1 VNGLLAIAE
10 SFIDRMTNPRYG
22 PAANEEYA
30 LRFTEVLN
38 GDPGF
43 AAELA
48 NLSLDPEDIDSLPA
62 CAWPWYLEWRRL
74 EDAPPPPANFLD
86 VLFAATDDPAIRLAV
101 VQSALSERVA
111 DSSPDNFPDAAPDRV
126 SEFSASTEERGA
138 IRSRWLRS
146 QAARLTHAG
155 EPAQTLPDAIE
166 LATYLLQIGD
176 SDSLASL
183 LSLPWPGRAAL
194 LDAIGGQLAD
204 ANLEPETA
212 AAWRSRL
219 GLDRPDNDG

>member
-22 PAANEEYA
+22 PAVNEEYA
-30 LRFTEVLN
+30 MRFTELLN

-43 AAELA
+43 ATELA

-74 EDAPPPPANFLD
+74 EGAPPPTADFFE

-101 VQSALSERVA
+101 VQSALSERAA
-111 DSSPDNFPDAAPDRV
+111 DSSQDDFPDAALAPLSDPGLG
-126 SEFSASTEERGA
+126 SEERGA
-138 IRSRWLRS
+138 IRSSWLRS
-146 QAARLTHAG
+146 QATRLTRAG
-155 EPAQTLPDAIE
+155 DPAQTLPDAIE

-183 LSLPWPGRAAL
+183 LSLPWPGQEAL
-194 LDAIGGQLAD
+194 ITAIARQLAD
-204 ANLEPETA
+204 ANLDPETA

-219 GLDRPDNDG
+219 GLD